1 LIVGGGSKKQNMKT
15 LKKFVALMTLAAL
28 VAGPAQALA
37 QASSGTIITGLS
49 TGDYNNTS
57 HPLVVKAKWELRKC
71 LDSTDITNN
80 GVIEYDGPGTANDGW
95 YCEDKKGSTNPG
107 SQVYPS
113 GDSTVN
119 TNMLACQLV
128 YHGSLE
134 DWAAIDAAAYVKYPN
149 YKGYGASKQFC
160 NGTIDGGLGKV
171 PMAVLT
177 EDASKAMVC
186 GCGDTDGIK
195 NADPYL
201 PEYNTTFFGGKGL
214 TTVSSYLDEICN
226 DEFTQHEVRV
236 YCGNFNLSYEAPAG
250 NYEVKATVDS
260 TTDHQQAF
268 LENVFKYLQNVS
280 FAVDFDGVDYG
291 AVVRQMFTAS
301 PNGGDADMAT
311 SENPS
316 IKAMANQLL
325 KILVTQDDMDL
336 GYDTVAAKW
345 NVKYKARMGSTP
357 AHNVTDW
364 ASVAYYN
371 PEATAWVKGWD
382 GQQYLD
388 LSDVQ
393 KLDFGVFVDQWRNDI
408 TPAPTGYEGTMVI
421 SAEKGGLIDCGTS
434 QQVFNI

>member
-1 LIVGGGSKKQNMKT
+1 
-15 LKKFVALMTLAAL
+15 
-28 VAGPAQALA
+28 
-37 QASSGTIITGLS
+37 
-49 TGDYNNTS
+49 
-57 HPLVVKAKWELRKC
+57 
-71 LDSTDITNN
+71 
-80 GVIEYDGPGTANDGW
+80 
-95 YCEDKKGSTNPG
+95 
-107 SQVYPS
+107 
-113 GDSTVN
+113 
-119 TNMLACQLV
+119 
-128 YHGSLE
+128 
-134 DWAAIDAAAYVKYPN
+134 
-149 YKGYGASKQFC
+149 
-160 NGTIDGGLGKV
+160 
-171 PMAVLT
+171 MAVLT